1 MKSEWK
7 VRANWT
13 GDMEMYQVYRL
24 YDVQKVDEAYNR
36 EEDGLYVK
44 KDKAE
49 ARAKELNTREA
60 ERFWEK

>member
-7 VRANWT
+7 VRTNWT
-13 GDMEMYQVYRL
+13 GDMKMYQVYRL
-24 YDVQKVDEAYNR
+24 YDVQKIDNSGNR

-49 ARAKELNTREA
+49 VRAKELNMREA
-60 ERFWEK
+60 ERFWQK